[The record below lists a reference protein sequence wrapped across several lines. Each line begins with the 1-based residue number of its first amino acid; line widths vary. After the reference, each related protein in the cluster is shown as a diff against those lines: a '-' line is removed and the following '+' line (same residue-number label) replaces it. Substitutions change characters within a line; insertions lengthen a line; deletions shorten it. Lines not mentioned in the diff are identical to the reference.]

1 MNQRTYLLIAALLSP
16 CFLATHSIESGSKCS
31 TNRSANIFVTIPLG
45 PTASKTQRK
54 HVSCGFARVFVGQL
68 GHWFDA
74 RVSRIDKG
82 RLAIFAEADRM
93 QMAQVTQH

>member
-1 MNQRTYLLIAALLSP
+1 VQ
-16 CFLATHSIESGSKCS
+16 HESKCQYFRDNS
-31 TNRSANIFVTIPLG
+31 FRADSFQNPA
-45 PTASKTQRK
+45 Q